1 MDFKSSNIFAPT
13 IEYAMYAL
21 YAKVGNIQSD
31 TKILLLLA
39 QHGKLRLWLTIYL
52 LQ

>member
-31 TKILLLLA
+31 
-39 QHGKLRLWLTIYL
+39 QEFYSCEHNMGNYVYG
-52 LQ
+52 